1 MENRKL
7 IYFFGLLFS
16 MIFAIGYTLL
26 FHTFLQKD
34 TTTSITLYYNQV
46 GLYKSED
53 NANKVIQKLKEQ
65 SIDAY
70 SFPQDDLHAVICS
83 LSTNQETSKS
93 QQEDLTRLQ
102 MNFIEKH
109 LDIHDENIINALQ
122 NQEFDKALE
131 MITNESKGNEQ
142 NGTST

>member
-16 MIFAIGYTLL
+16 VIFAIGYTLL

-34 TTTSITLYYNQV
+34 TSTSVTLYYNQV

-53 NANKVIQKLKEQ
+53 NADKVIQKLKEQ

-70 SFPQDDLHAVICS
+70 IFSQNDLHAVICS
-83 LSTNQETSKS
+83 LSIDQETSKS

-109 LDIHDENIINALQ
+109 LDIHDVNIINALQ
-122 NQEFDKALE
+122 NQEYEKALE

-142 NGTST
+142 NGASS